1 MFFTSQT
8 NFETRYSSSC
18 TRDTKGVPLS
28 ETKWLSCEKTL
39 TLAIIDEV
47 ALLASNNLLAMMN
60 LLIEFY
66 LTIQYPDNLTY

>member
-18 TRDTKGVPLS
+18 NIDTKGVPLS
-28 ETKWLSCEKTL
+28 ETKWLSCGKTL
-39 TLAIIDEV
+39 TLAIDEV
-47 ALLASNNLLAMMN
+47 ASLASNSLLAMMN